1 MSGPGVFLCHHHPP
15 TKPFTPPIKQTNLNH
30 VGGAAETREVGK
42 LRPRECQSSR
52 SLGSARVQPRVQA
65 PKSESHPSKT

>member
-1 MSGPGVFLCHHHPP
+1 MSGPGASCVTTHPP

-65 PKSESHPSKT
+65 PNLESHPSKT